1 MDTHALGFQC
11 LILSA
16 MKCNHSA
23 YAPPSTSMT
32 VTDTASHQV
41 SSWNRQT
48 YQRLKIALS
57 LGLRRQLFVAV
68 CDDLSLR
75 NRLAGKLQT
84 ELARNSVQQTSQ
96 YQGYPQLVSLNLNL
110 SNPNPLAEITQWL
123 AQHRKSEGNYST
135 PGFQILGVEGL
146 TRKSPRLQRLFLRHL
161 QATPRYLPRLESA
174 LLLWLPRPWFH
185 TIMQSV
191 PEFWHWHTGVFEFEG
206 EPTPL
211 PPVGACKP
219 ETSLNSTTSE
229 QATPSFKEDLRQLLV
244 NDLAQEQEQLPLREI
259 IWEKPD
265 ASEDEDQELPE
276 IETNRA
282 STEDDA
288 ISSAADANGKK
299 NQTDFI
305 NSQSINGKTA
315 EAQATEP
322 FASKLED
329 ADSESDLVKSDHSI
343 SNDQSEI
350 PNSQLGEL
358 PSFLEEGLKAKEERE
373 TQDDDYSIQ
382 TPFSV
387 NLSPLTESEAIA
399 SQLNTEDGESLLG
412 LTEAT
417 EDKLES
423 SKLSG
428 TEASDLK
435 LANEQEQQ
443 SEEFA
448 EPAEAFLALGNY
460 YRHLIEHGNAS
471 EENLETALRAYEQA
485 LPWLEESSPQVSEI
499 LNDIGNFYW
508 MLSRYQTT
516 AAEIVSHLQQA
527 IQAYQLALTKLS
539 VEEAPHTYA
548 MIENNLGAS
557 YGDLAHHQDQ
567 VENFEF
573 SIRAYEEALRYR
585 LPENDPIK
593 YASTQNNLGTA
604 YWNLA
609 QHHDPIQ
616 NLRAATAAYN
626 EALSHYD
633 PEAEP
638 INWAMIQ
645 NNLGTAYWNL
655 AQYERPEAW
664 LKLALFAYQDA
675 LKYRTLEATPAAY
688 AATQN
693 NLGTAYWH
701 LADRSQENPGVRS
714 EYLEKCIEAYEKALE
729 AAGCQPFAHQGEP
742 TQSNSITV
750 NFDVFAAYNNLG
762 LAHYQLATEL
772 NLLLEKTSKSVHL
785 EAALHQHVQVCT
797 GTSAPSES
805 YQIALNHIIK
815 TIRALYSES
824 GISGQNLALSKIPGH
839 LLPEILP
846 RL

>member
-1 MDTHALGFQC
+1 
-11 LILSA
+11 
-16 MKCNHSA
+16 
-23 YAPPSTSMT
+23 MT
-32 VTDTASHQV
+32 VTDTASDEV

-48 YQRLKIALS
+48 YQRLKLALC

-84 ELARNSVQQTSQ
+84 QLARTSVSQTSQ
-96 YQGYPQLVSLNLNL
+96 YQGYPQLVSLSLNLN
-110 SNPNPLAEITQWL
+110 NPNPLAEIAQWL
-123 AQHRKSEGNYST
+123 AQHRQSAGNYST
-135 PGFQILGVEGL
+135 PAFQILGIEGL
-146 TRKSPRLQRLFLRHL
+146 TRQSPRLQRLFLRHL
-161 QATPRYLPRLESA
+161 QTTPRYLPRLEST

-185 TIMQSV
+185 TIVQSV
-191 PEFWHWHTGVFEFEG
+191 PEFWQWHTGVFEFEG

-211 PPVGACKP
+211 PPVGAYKP
-219 ETSLNSTTSE
+219 ETSLSSMTSE
-229 QATPSFKEDLRQLLV
+229 QETPSFKEDLRQLLV

-259 IWEKPD
+259 TWEKPD
-265 ASEDEDQELPE
+265 ASENGEQHLPE
-276 IETNRA
+276 IGTNRA
-282 STEDDA
+282 SRENDA
-288 ISSAADANGKK
+288 LSLAADANGKE
-299 NQTDFI
+299 NQTGLM
-305 NSQSINGKTA
+305 NSSKIKGTA
-315 EAQATEP
+315 AETEATAVLT
-322 FASKLED
+322 SKLED
-329 ADSESDLVKSDHSI
+329 TEARFADANSESDLVKSDHSI
-343 SNDQSEI
+343 SNEKSQIAS
-350 PNSQLGEL
+350 SQLGEF
-358 PSFLEEGLKAKEERE
+358 PSVVEEELKATENREDEE
-373 TQDDDYSIQ
+373 DNYSHQ
-382 TPFSV
+382 TPL
-387 NLSPLTESEAIA
+387 NQSEAIEA
-399 SQLNTEDGESLLG
+399 SVDTEDGESSLG
-412 LTEAT
+412 LTETAD
-417 EDKLES
+417 EYDLQASE
-423 SKLSG
+423 LSG
-428 TEASDLK
+428 TDASEVRLES
-435 LANEQEQQ
+435 EQEPP

-460 YRHLIEHGNAS
+460 YRHLIEHGDAS

-485 LPWLEESSPQVSEI
+485 LPWLEDNSPQVSEV

-516 AAEIVSHLQQA
+516 AAEIVSYLQQA
-527 IQAYQLALTKLS
+527 IQAYQLALTKLN
-539 VEEAPHTYA
+539 VAETPQTYA
-548 MIENNLGAS
+548 MIENNLGAV

-567 VENFEF
+567 VENLEF

-609 QHHDPIQ
+609 QHYDPIQ

-638 INWAMIQ
+638 LNWAMIQ

-655 AQYERPEAW
+655 AQYEKPEAW

-675 LKYRTLEATPAAY
+675 LKYRTLEATAAAH

-701 LADRSQENPGVRS
+701 LADRCQENPGARA
-714 EYLEKCIEAYEKALE
+714 EYLQKCIEAYEQALE
-729 AAGCQPFAHQGEP
+729 AAGCQPFAHQPQP
-742 TQSNSITV
+742 TQRNSIAV
-750 NFDVFAAYNNLG
+750 NFDVFATYNNLG

-772 NLLLEKTSKSVHL
+772 QSLLEEKFKSVHL
-785 EAALHQHVQVCT
+785 EAALHQHVQVCI
-797 GTSAPSES
+797 GTSAQSDS
-805 YQIALNHIIK
+805 YQIASNYIIK